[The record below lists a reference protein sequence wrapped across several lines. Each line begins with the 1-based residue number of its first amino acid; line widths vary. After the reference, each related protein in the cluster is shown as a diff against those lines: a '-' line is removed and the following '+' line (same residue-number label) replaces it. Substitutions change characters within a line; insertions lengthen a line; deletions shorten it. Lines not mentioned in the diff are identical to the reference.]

1 VRQIV
6 QICIIMPLRDFLAA
20 RMLGRHAHITL
31 TCHLLAA
38 HLLCVAHPNIRD
50 QTVRIRCPQEQ
61 QEYGCGY
68 DLVNELHSV
77 SIINAFADLDSAAWK
92 KLHAIGKKTRRS

>member
-1 VRQIV
+1 MSL
-6 QICIIMPLRDFLAA
+6 CDLLAA

-38 HLLCVAHPNIRD
+38 NLLCVAHLRIWN
-50 QTVRIRCPQEQ
+50 QTARTRYPQEQ
-61 QEYGCGY
+61 QEYGCSY

-77 SIINAFADLDSAAWK
+77 SIIDAFTNFDSAAWK
-92 KLHAIGKKTRRS
+92 RLHPVGKK

>member
-1 VRQIV
+1 MSL
-6 QICIIMPLRDFLAA
+6 CDLLAA

-38 HLLCVAHPNIRD
+38 NLLCVDHPRIRN
-50 QTVRIRCPQEQ
+50 QTVRTRHSEEH
-61 QEYGCGY
+61 QEYSCGY

-77 SIINAFADLDSAAWK
+77 SIIDAFADLDSAAWK
-92 KLHAIGKKTRRS
+92 KLPAIGKKIADHR

>member
-1 VRQIV
+1 MSL
-6 QICIIMPLRDFLAA
+6 CDLLAA
-20 RMLGRHAHITL
+20 RMLGRHTHITL

-38 HLLCVAHPNIRD
+38 NLLCVAHP
-50 QTVRIRCPQEQ
+50 RIRNQTIRTRYPKEQ

-77 SIINAFADLDSAAWK
+77 FGYDAFADLDSAAWK
-92 KLHAIGKKTRRS
+92 KLHAIGKKLADHR

>member
-1 VRQIV
+1 
-6 QICIIMPLRDFLAA
+6 
-20 RMLGRHAHITL
+20 MLGRHAHITL

-38 HLLCVAHPNIRD
+38 NLLCVAHPRIRN
-50 QTVRIRCPQEQ
+50 QTVSTRYPQEQ

-77 SIINAFADLDSAAWK
+77 SKIDAFVDLDSAAWK
-92 KLHAIGKKTRRS
+92 KLHAIGKKNSPIIDDRTSGGVDTLRRQ